1 MIGYEE
7 FPNIGGI
14 KSFKEVRYLPGC
26 TKTLTNLLCLL
37 EHEED
42 FTLSWISAN
51 IICSNNWAIDD
62 GLGINMDHRSKTH
75 EVRYTMQ
82 HFSAATAANQHLI

>member
-1 MIGYEE
+1 MIGYVE

-14 KSFKEVRYLPGC
+14 KSFKEVKYLSGW

-42 FTLSWISAN
+42 FTLCWI
-51 IICSNNWAIDD
+51 
-62 GLGINMDHRSKTH
+62 
-75 EVRYTMQ
+75 
-82 HFSAATAANQHLI
+82 